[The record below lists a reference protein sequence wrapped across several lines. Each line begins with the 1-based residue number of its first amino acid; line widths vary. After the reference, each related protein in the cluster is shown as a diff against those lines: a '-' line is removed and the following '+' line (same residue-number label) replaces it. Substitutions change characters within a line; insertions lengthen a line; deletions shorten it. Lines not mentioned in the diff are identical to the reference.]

1 MNRKY
6 RRAYAKKLLKQIKI
20 AKKNGKYAKYVES
33 LTNNTPNNEKVDT
46 ENTI

>member
-20 AKKNGKYAKYVES
+20 AKKNGKYAKYVEPI
-33 LTNNTPNNEKVDT
+33 NTPNNEKVDT
-46 ENTI
+46 ENI